1 MTEETKENVYE
12 IKEVLPIDEVCEYAD
27 GIDMSHQRWKE
38 KVMKCKLLCLTDM
51 GLNPMMNPRYLD
63 KRKRTELEVRI
74 KIKMEEN
81 ETNTNEQFN
90 YLVCEDLLKQD
101 ASYMN
106 YPIYCLPSIHKI
118 VPLDEE
124 PKSINGIT
132 YLS

>member
-1 MTEETKENVYE
+1 MTEETNENVYD
-12 IKEVLPIDEVCEYAD
+12 IKEVLPIDEVCVYAD

-38 KVMKCKLLCLTDM
+38 KVMKCKLLCLVDM

-63 KRKRTELEVRI
+63 KRRRTELENRI

-90 YLVCEDLLKQD
+90 ILVCDDLLKQD
-101 ASYMN
+101 ANYSN
-106 YPIYCLPSIHKI
+106 YPIYCMPNTHKI

-132 YLS
+132 YLA